1 MQVDFDPQDTSGLS
15 AAFRSKPA
23 TSGVLAVFGGGR
35 RADRFFAAWL
45 MAGDLGL
52 PLVQAAVPVPGCVS
66 FVDGISV
73 APAMPPDSVVVLS
86 LDDPAPAAGL
96 SADLVVRFPAAGPS
110 NPPAAPSAAPE
121 DRIDPC
127 SNFDVVING
136 ISYGFSE
143 VGALACVAQ
152 SPWGTT
158 YPNIVLRRAITL
170 NKDLYQWRMNIVSA
184 QADVRT
190 VAINHLSASAGIVR
204 TWWVEGAWPV
214 RWTAP
219 SLDSMAAR
227 PAMEEIEICIS
238 RVQWI

>member
-1 MQVDFDPQDTSGLS
+1 M
-15 AAFRSKPA
+15 AFRSKPA
-23 TSGVLAVFGGGR
+23 AWGVLAVFGGGR

-66 FVDGISV
+66 FLDGVSL
-73 APAMPPDSVVVLS
+73 APSPPPDSVVVFS
-86 LDDPAPAAGL
+86 QDNPPAAGL
-96 SADLVVRFPAAGPS
+96 TADLVVQFPAAGPS
-110 NPPAAPSAAPE
+110 NQPPAPPAAPA

-170 NKDLYQWRMNIVSA
+170 NKDLYQWRMNIAGA

-190 VAINHLSASAGIVR
+190 VSINHLSASGIVR

-214 RWTAP
+214 RWTGP
-219 SLDSMAAR
+219 SFDSMAAR